1 MFSSYKITVNRPFVD
16 LKIQL
21 TVVCT
26 LERSE
31 ALIVAVAV
39 VVVVAVVSVGDDE
52 GVVDF
57 SLLEYGLNLADFIL
71 SAMMEGRMPEVASML
86 V

>member
-1 MFSSYKITVNRPFVD
+1 M
-16 LKIQL
+16 
-21 TVVCT
+21 
-26 LERSE
+26 
-31 ALIVAVAV
+31 IVAVAV
-39 VVVVAVVSVGDDE
+39 VVVVVVVSVGDDE

>member
-1 MFSSYKITVNRPFVD
+1 MNRAFVD
-16 LKIQL
+16 LKILL

-26 LERSE
+26 LERTE
-31 ALIVAVAV
+31 ALIVAVV
-39 VVVVAVVSVGDDE
+39 VVVVVSVEDDE

-57 SLLEYGLNLADFIL
+57 SLMEYGENLADFIR

>member
-1 MFSSYKITVNRPFVD
+1 MNRPFVD

-39 VVVVAVVSVGDDE
+39 ASAADDDE
-52 GVVDF
+52 GVKDF
-57 SLLEYGLNLADFIL
+57 SLVEYGLNLADFIL

>member
-1 MFSSYKITVNRPFVD
+1 MNRPFVD

-39 VVVVAVVSVGDDE
+39 VVVVVVSVGDDE

>member
-1 MFSSYKITVNRPFVD
+1 MNRAFVD
-16 LKIQL
+16 LKILL

-26 LERSE
+26 LERTE

-39 VVVVAVVSVGDDE
+39 VVVVVVSVEDDE

-57 SLLEYGLNLADFIL
+57 SLMEYGENLADFIR